1 MKPFTNLAIAIFIL
15 IAVVHLLR
23 LIYGWE
29 ATVNSVVIPMW
40 VSVMGLLIAGVL
52 AYFLWREAYKSK

>member
-15 IAVVHLLR
+15 IAMLHLLR
-23 LIYGWE
+23 LVYSWE
-29 ATVNSVVIPMW
+29 ATVNSLVIPMW
-40 VSVMGLLIAGVL
+40 LSVMGLLIAGAL

>member
-15 IAVVHLLR
+15 IAVMHLLR

-29 ATVNSVVIPMW
+29 ATLDSMVVPMW
-40 VSVMGLLIAGVL
+40 VSMVGFLIASVL